1 MPFKCVVG
9 NVDEA
14 NNPTLRSTVLI
25 PCELNVPSSQRFS
38 LFHKRIGNMID
49 IAVSQEFYP
58 YWKTTSIFN
67 ELLPDKSIA
76 FAAPKFPES
85 DHAPVITHFEVPGP
99 FIP

>member
-1 MPFKCVVG
+1 
-9 NVDEA
+9 
-14 NNPTLRSTVLI
+14 
-25 PCELNVPSSQRFS
+25 
-38 LFHKRIGNMID
+38 MID

-76 FAAPKFPES
+76 FVAPKFPES
-85 DHAPVITHFEVPGP
+85 DHAPVITHFEVLDP